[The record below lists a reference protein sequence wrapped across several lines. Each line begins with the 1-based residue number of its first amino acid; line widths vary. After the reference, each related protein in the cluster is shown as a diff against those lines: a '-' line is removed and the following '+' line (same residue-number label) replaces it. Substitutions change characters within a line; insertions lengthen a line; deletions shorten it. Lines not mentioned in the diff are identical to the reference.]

1 MNQTIEKSP
10 ASTPTPLKQLP
21 LRYHHY
27 AIPVRDME
35 VTRHFMEDILGL
47 PLVAAW
53 CETTPMLDSK
63 VPISYVHA
71 FFGLGDGSVV
81 AFFQFADK
89 DYERRVMRPSQ
100 PEIGRFDHLALKS
113 TRATIDEVIERCE
126 KWNVPHRTTNHG
138 YVKSI
143 YVTTPDG
150 LYLEFAEE
158 PADAEEMWKKMRATA
173 HADLKRWLAGDYSS
187 HNNPY
192 RYREFPK
199 S

>member
-1 MNQTIEKSP
+1 MNEKTGKSAP
-10 ASTPTPLKQLP
+10 SAATPLKQLP

-27 AIPVRDME
+27 AIPVRNME
-35 VTRHFMEDILGL
+35 ATRHFMEDILGL

-53 CETTPMLDSK
+53 CETTPMLDSA

-71 FFGLGDGSVV
+71 FFGLGDDSVV
-81 AFFQFADK
+81 AFFQFADE
-89 DYERRVMRPSQ
+89 DYERRVMPPGA

-113 TRATIDEVIERCE
+113 TRATIEEIIERCNQ
-126 KWNVPHRTTNHG
+126 WGVPYRTTNHG

-158 PADAEEMWKKMRATA
+158 PPYAEEMRATMRETA
-173 HADLKRWLAGDYSS
+173 HADLERWMAGDHST
-187 HNNPY
+187 HNNPF
-192 RYREFPK
+192 RFRDF
-199 S
+199 

>member
-1 MNQTIEKSP
+1 MNQAIESSP
-10 ASTPTPLKQLP
+10 SVTPAAPLKQLP

-27 AIPVRDME
+27 AIPVYDME
-35 VTRHFMEDILGL
+35 ATRHFMEDIIGM

-53 CETTPMLDSK
+53 CETTPMLDST
-63 VPISYVHA
+63 VPISYIHA
-71 FFGLGDGSVV
+71 FFGLEDGSVV

-89 DYERRVMRPSQ
+89 DYERRVMRPSR
-100 PEIGRFDHLALKS
+100 PEIGRFDHLALKA
-113 TRATIDEVIERCE
+113 TRATIDEIKARCE

-143 YVTTPDG
+143 YVTSPDG

-158 PADAEEMWKKMRATA
+158 PPYAEEMWKKMRETA
-173 HADLKRWLAGDYSS
+173 HEDLRRWMSGDHST

-192 RYREFPK
+192 RFMDF
-199 S
+199 

>member
-1 MNQTIEKSP
+1 MTKTIERPSVSS
-10 ASTPTPLKQLP
+10 APTPLKQLP

-35 VTRHFMEDILGL
+35 ATRHFMEDILGL

-53 CETTPMLDSK
+53 CETTPMLDSD
-63 VPISYVHA
+63 VPISYIHA

-89 DYERRVMRPSQ
+89 DYERRVMPPSL
-100 PEIGRFDHLALKS
+100 PEIGRFDHLALKA
-113 TRATIDEVIERCE
+113 TRATIEEIMERCD

-138 YVKSI
+138 YVKSV

-150 LYLEFAEE
+150 LYMEFAEE
-158 PADAEEMWKKMRATA
+158 PPYAEEMWKTMRETA
-173 HADLKRWLAGDYSS
+173 HADLKRWVGGD
-187 HNNPY
+187 HDTLNNPY
-192 RYREFPK
+192 RYRDF
-199 S
+199 